1 MLHSAKEAVLRF
13 LYHNTPKEEEN
24 NRMKY
29 LIVGLGNM
37 GSEYEGTRHNVGFR
51 IVDALAAACNAQ
63 FQDRRYGF
71 VAQARIKNA
80 QVVML
85 KPTTFMNLS
94 GNAVRYWMNEKKI
107 PIERL
112 LIVNDDLALPVGSL
126 RMKPGGS
133 EGGHN
138 GLRHITSV
146 LGTNQYARLRF
157 GVGNEYP
164 KGGQVD
170 FVLGRFSPEEEE
182 TIEPRIQ
189 LAGEMIVSFCLAGIQ
204 NTMNQ
209 FNNK

>member
-94 GNAVRYWMNEKKI
+94 GNAVRYGMQQEKI
-107 PIERL
+107 PLENL
-112 LIVNDDLALPVGSL
+112 LIVVDDLSLPVGAL
-126 RMKPGGS
+126 RMKQNGS
-133 EGGHN
+133 AAGHN
-138 GLRHITSV
+138 GLKHIAQM
-146 LGTNQYARLRF
+146 LGTEGYNRLK
-157 GVGNEYP
+157 VGIGNDFP
-164 KGGQVD
+164 KGRQID
-170 FVLGRFSPEEEE
+170 FVLGRFGAEDEKIITEKTPVACDAIKAFVLS
-182 TIEPRIQ
+182 
-189 LAGEMIVSFCLAGIQ
+189 GIQ
-204 NTMNQ
+204 FAMCHYNG
-209 FNNK
+209 K

>member
-94 GNAVRYWMNEKKI
+94 GNAVRYWMQQEKI
-107 PIERL
+107 PLESL
-112 LIVNDDLALPVGSL
+112 LIVVDDLSLPVGTL
-126 RMKPGGS
+126 RMKQNGS
-133 EGGHN
+133 AAGHN
-138 GLRHITSV
+138 GLKHIAQM
-146 LGTNQYARLRF
+146 LGTEGYNRLK
-157 GVGNEYP
+157 VGIGNDFP
-164 KGGQVD
+164 KGCQID
-170 FVLGRFSPEEEE
+170 FVLGRFGAEDEKIITEKTPVACDAIKAFVLS
-182 TIEPRIQ
+182 
-189 LAGEMIVSFCLAGIQ
+189 GIQ
-204 NTMNQ
+204 FAMCHYNG
-209 FNNK
+209 K